1 MKGSLELGSSVW
13 VNFFLVA
20 TIALTFGC
28 GGSNNGNSDTTGE
41 DPTGRARQIVNEY
54 LKRDSSPYRKSRIRF
69 TVTEEGEPA
78 KIYEIESTRKQTPD
92 ETTTLT
98 QIVAPPE
105 EIGTSLAIESKGKKT
120 VIVTYAESVA
130 EFRETDSKKIFFG
143 GLTAG
148 ELLGDWDKFNYQ
160 FIGEK
165 QLNGVRVFDV
175 EGKLKPDRDSV
186 VSRMVVSFRA
196 EDSVP
201 AESHLFG
208 ADGKEL
214 RIYKTTAI
222 KGDPTHPYASRV
234 EVDNNVYKSHIIIE
248 VLSQEYPPT
257 IDDSMFTREKLKAP
271 AKK

>member
-1 MKGSLELGSSVW
+1 MKGSLELRPSVW

-20 TIALTFGC
+20 AVALTLGC
-28 GGSNNGNSDTTGE
+28 GGSNTGNSDATGG
-41 DPTGRARQIVNEY
+41 DLTGRARQIVNEY

-78 KIYEIESTRKQTPD
+78 KIYEIESTRKQTPE

-98 QIVAPPE
+98 QIVAPPD
-105 EIGTSLAIESKGKKT
+105 EIGSSLAIESTGKKT
-120 VIVTYAESVA
+120 IIVTYAESTG

-160 FIGEK
+160 FISEK

-175 EGKLKPDRDSV
+175 EGKLKPDGDSV

-196 EDSVP
+196 EDHVP

-214 RIYKTTAI
+214 RVYKTTVI
-222 KGDPTHPYASRV
+222 KEDPTHPYASRV
-234 EVDNNVYKSHIIIE
+234 EVDNNVYKSHILLE
-248 VLSQEYPPT
+248 VLSQDYPAA
-257 IDDSMFTREKLKAP
+257 IDDSMFTRDKLKTP